1 MILKKS
7 YNYGLTKKVALFTN
21 ARDELHIKE
30 WAAHHLLIGFDQ
42 IIIFDHKSKIPL
54 TNVFQ
59 NFDKRVTVARID
71 TDGPVKISLMNKA
84 INIAKKINV
93 DWFIYLDADEFII
106 LHNKFKGI
114 KGFLNIYG
122 RAHSVAVNWLMFGSN
137 NLINEPEH
145 IMESYTKSEVILN
158 KHVKCFVRPQEA
170 LKSDNPHFYH
180 IKAPNKVYGLH
191 GRSNS
196 GHFNN
201 LPIPFYKSPA
211 YIAHYYT
218 QSEETYTKRKLSVPR
233 DDTGEMRSGDV
244 KTIHNSSNDIDN
256 LHPKSRYSE
265 NIKRFL
271 EYYK

>member
-42 IIIFDHKSKIPL
+42 IIIFDHKSKTPL

-71 TDGPVKISLMNKA
+71 TDGAIKMPLMNKA

-114 KGFLNIYG
+114 KHFLNIYG
-122 RAHSVAVNWLMFGSN
+122 RAHSVAINWLMFGSN
-137 NLINEPEH
+137 NLVNEPEH
-145 IMESYTKSEVILN
+145 ILESYTKSELKLHN
-158 KHVKCFVRPQEA
+158 HVKCFVRPEEA
-170 LKSDNPHFYH
+170 IKADVPHFYH
-180 IKAPNKVYGLH
+180 IKNPNRMYGLN
-191 GRSNS
+191 GRINV
-196 GHFNN
+196 GHSNN

-211 YIAHYYT
+211 YIAHYYS
-218 QSEETYTKRKLSVPR
+218 QSEETYTKRKLSIPR
-233 DDTGEMRSGDV
+233 DDTGTMRGGDA
-244 KTIHNSSNDIDN
+244 KSIHNSSNDIDN
-256 LHPKSRYSE
+256 LHPSSRYSE

>member
-1 MILKKS
+1 
-7 YNYGLTKKVALFTN
+7 
-21 ARDELHIKE
+21 
-30 WAAHHLLIGFDQ
+30 
-42 IIIFDHKSKIPL
+42 
-54 TNVFQ
+54 
-59 NFDKRVTVARID
+59 
-71 TDGPVKISLMNKA
+71 
-84 INIAKKINV
+84 
-93 DWFIYLDADEFII
+93 
-106 LHNKFKGI
+106 
-114 KGFLNIYG
+114 
-122 RAHSVAVNWLMFGSN
+122 
-137 NLINEPEH
+137 
-145 IMESYTKSEVILN
+145 MESYTKSEVILN